1 MIQQPSGDEILNHQ
15 QEYIKKA
22 AAGCDLRRIKAL
34 STEGHF
40 LPKSALKE
48 ISRVPHTLMI
58 VSTRGE
64 KSIIRGVQV
73 AVGKSGRCYVA
84 DKATGTLYDPETGR
98 CLSSDARTL
107 EGPAPEGYKLPPKGE
122 AYCFG
127 TQPITNSPKAVP
139 KKRGRPAKPAI
150 ERNDSGKVCG
160 SSKHSAKLTEDAVR
174 MIRECK
180 PGTIGLHVLTL
191 KAAAKKFGV
200 SEKTISD
207 VRRRRTWGHVA

>member
-1 MIQQPSGDEILNHQ
+1 MNH
-15 QEYIKKA
+15 ETAYSKPEDS
-22 AAGCDLRRIKAL
+22 GCDVRRIKAL

-40 LPKSALKE
+40 LPESALKE
-48 ISRVPHTLMI
+48 IARAPHTLMI
-58 VSTRGE
+58 VSARGE
-64 KSIIRGVQV
+64 KSIIKGVQV
-73 AVGKSGRCYVA
+73 AVGKSGRRYVA
-84 DKATGTLYDPETGR
+84 DKITGTLYDPETGR

-107 EGPAPEGYKLPPKGE
+107 KGPAPEGYKLPPKGE
-122 AYCFG
+122 AFCFG
-127 TQPITNSPKAVP
+127 TQPVSAKVAP
-139 KKRGRPAKPAI
+139 KKRGRPAKPAA
-150 ERNDSGKVCG
+150 ERNAAGKVCG
-160 SSKHSAKLTEDAVR
+160 SSKHSAKIDENAVR

>member
-1 MIQQPSGDEILNHQ
+1 MNHQ
-15 QEYIKKA
+15 QEYIKTA

-34 STEGHF
+34 STEGHL
-40 LPKSALKE
+40 LPESALKE
-48 ISRVPHTLMI
+48 IARAPHTLMI
-58 VSTRGE
+58 VSARGE
-64 KSIIRGVQV
+64 KSIIKGVHV
-73 AVGKSGRCYVA
+73 AVGKSGRRYVA
-84 DKATGTLYDPETGR
+84 DKITGTLYDPETGR

-107 EGPAPEGYKLPPKGE
+107 KGAAPEGYKLPPKGE
-122 AYCFG
+122 AFCFG
-127 TQPITNSPKAVP
+127 TQPIAP

-180 PGTIGLHVLTL
+180 PGTIGIHVLTL

>member
-1 MIQQPSGDEILNHQ
+1 MTGTDHRVVFSRDGNFLSEKSVI
-15 QEYIKKA
+15 
-22 AAGCDLRRIKAL
+22 AL
-34 STEGHF
+34 
-40 LPKSALKE
+40 A
-48 ISRVPHTLMI
+48 RVPHQLMI

-64 KSIIRGVQV
+64 KSLIKGVQV
-73 AVGKSGRCYVA
+73 TLGKTGRRLIA

-127 TQPITNSPKAVP
+127 TQPITSSPKAVP
-139 KKRGRPAKPAI
+139 KKRGRPQKQGA
-150 ERNDSGKVCG
+150 ERNAAGKVCG
-160 SSKHSAKLTEDAVR
+160 SSKHSAKIDENAVR

>member
-1 MIQQPSGDEILNHQ
+1 MNHEK
-15 QEYIKKA
+15 EYSKTA
-22 AAGCDLRRIKAL
+22 APGCEVRRVKAL
-34 STEGHF
+34 SSEGHF

-48 ISRVPHTLMI
+48 LSKAPHRLMI
-58 VSTRGE
+58 VGTRGDRSLI
-64 KSIIRGVQV
+64 KGVQV

-98 CLSSDARTL
+98 CLSSDARTI

-139 KKRGRPAKPAI
+139 KKRGRPQKQGT
-150 ERNDSGKVCG
+150 ERNADGKVCG

-180 PGTIGLHVLTL
+180 PGTIGIHVLTL

-200 SEKTISD
+200 SESTISG